1 MTSSLAWG
9 QDQLG
14 LHLCHSSKLQ
24 DHGRLSYSISIVP
37 APPEDL
43 LARRLVRRA
52 CEITKLLVHDDAYH
66 RESKKT
72 RVECM
77 SSIPLRKKQL
87 KKQEFLSLPSCH
99 YTNLTIPYLF
109 GSLLLLVRV
118 SILRHIDCSPVW
130 LQFKEARRIRAS
142 YIIPCQMQ
150 NVGSHM
156 LIHIYTLS

>member
-1 MTSSLAWG
+1 MTSSLARG

-24 DHGRLSYSISIVP
+24 DHGRLSYSISTVLV
-37 APPEDL
+37 PPEDL
-43 LARRLVRRA
+43 LARGLVRRA
-52 CEITKLLVHDDAYH
+52 CEITKLLHDDAKH

-87 KKQEFLSLPSCH
+87 KKQELLSLLSCH

-118 SILRHIDCSPVW
+118 SLSFAILIVPLFSCS
-130 LQFKEARRIRAS
+130 LRKLGDKDTH
-142 YIIPCQMQ
+142 IIPCQMQ

-156 LIHIYTLS
+156 LMHIYTLS